1 MVTELAAPADLATYR
16 GGDPDLVVAAAEGAV
31 RVYCGWHIAPARTE
45 TVTAMSDGGAALLLP
60 TMQVSEITAV
70 RQLTTEGPQVEDNW
84 RSTPRLAAG
93 VLLRNSGCWKYGG
106 VYEVDC
112 THGHAQV
119 PPEVRA
125 VVLDLANM
133 LVNTPGGV
141 TRRVAG
147 PFQQEVGEQNLT
159 ALHRMVLD
167 NYRLPRGT

>member
-1 MVTELAAPADLATYR
+1 MVTELAASAELATYR

-31 RVYCGWHIAPARTE
+31 RAYCGWHIAPARTE

-60 TMQVSEITAV
+60 TMQVRDVTAV
-70 RQLTTEGPQVEDNW
+70 RQLTTEGSTTDDSW
-84 RSTPRLAAG
+84 RVTPRLAAG
-93 VLLRNSGCWKYGG
+93 VLLRTSGTWMYGG

-112 THGHAQV
+112 THGHAEV

-147 PFQQEVGEQNLT
+147 PFQQEVGEQTLT
-159 ALHRMVLD
+159 SLHRMVLD
-167 NYRLPRGT
+167 NYRLPRTG